1 MFAKEGKKMKVET
14 IPPVLP
20 VPIEGK
26 VRSGIKLLEKDAV
39 TLDTKSDQRRQERN
53 GYQEF
58 FRKKREL
65 KRG

>member
-1 MFAKEGKKMKVET
+1 MKVET
-14 IPPVLP
+14 MLPALP

-26 VRSGIKLLEKDAV
+26 VRSGVKLLDKDAV
-39 TLDTKSDQRRQERN
+39 TLDTQSDQRRQEKN

-58 FRKKREL
+58 FKKRREL